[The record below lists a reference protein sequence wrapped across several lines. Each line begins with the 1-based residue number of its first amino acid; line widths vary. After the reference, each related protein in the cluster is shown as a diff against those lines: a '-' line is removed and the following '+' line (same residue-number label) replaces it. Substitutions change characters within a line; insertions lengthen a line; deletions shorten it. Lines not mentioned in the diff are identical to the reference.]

1 MPSLLKVN
9 MRELVAFA
17 KLEQSQAKELMED
30 MKGAVTT
37 ATIETHH
44 RVVQKEP
51 VYKGQL
57 RNSTHF
63 KAPILTGRG
72 VIKTV
77 SGEIFLVGNAALYGN
92 VQDLGRTPGK
102 KMPPHATLRRWVE
115 LQVSRGNWKLDPRRN
130 KRAALNQ
137 AAFLVRRKISKRPAV
152 KSDGTK
158 KGLEFFKQAEDFG
171 LARLSQLTHEIV
183 DKFVEGL
190 ER

>member
-1 MPSLLKVN
+1 MPSLLRVN

-17 KLEQSQAKELMED
+17 KLEQSHAKELMED

-63 KAPILTGRG
+63 QAPIVTGRG
-72 VIKTV
+72 TVRSV

-92 VQDLGRTPGK
+92 VQDLGRTPGA
-102 KMPPHATLRRWVE
+102 KMPPHATLRRWVS
-115 LQVSRGNWKLDPRRN
+115 LQVSRGHWKLDPRRN
-130 KRAALNQ
+130 KKAALNQ

-158 KGLEFFKQAEDFG
+158 KGLEFFGQAEGFG
-171 LARLSQLTHEIV
+171 LARLNQLTLEIV

-190 ER
+190 GR